1 MFPIIDMHCDTIS
14 GIYERRKQ
22 GENINL
28 RENDM
33 HLDLLRMKQGGYL
46 CQCFALYSPLQALR
60 DAGIDPYEYAVALS
74 DTLDA
79 EVAAN
84 PDLVR
89 PVTTAEQIL
98 QNQKDGVI
106 SALKTVE
113 EGGVYKGDPELVRDF
128 YRRGVRMSTLT
139 WNFENELAYPNRLV
153 TPGKSGDGWRV
164 APYLV
169 PDTENGLKPA
179 GREVVQLM
187 EELGMLI
194 DVSHLNDAGIF
205 DIFDLVKKDTPV
217 IASHSN
223 ARAVTDHARN
233 LTDDML
239 RLIADH
245 GGVTGINFSSSF
257 LTDDGSNES
266 RIADMVRHAI
276 HIKNV
281 AGIDALGLG
290 TDFDGIG
297 SNLVELSGGEKMQLL
312 ADGLSRAGF
321 TADEIEKIFYG
332 NVLRVFKTVL
342 G

>member
-14 GIYERRKQ
+14 GIYDRRQ
-22 GENINL
+22 NGEDVCL
-28 RENDM
+28 RQNDM

-46 CQCFALYSPLQALR
+46 CQSFALYSPLQALR
-60 DAGIDPYEYAVALS
+60 DRGIDPFLYAKALS

-89 PVTTAEQIL
+89 PVTTAAQIL
-98 QNQKDGVI
+98 QNQEGGVI
-106 SALKTVE
+106 SALKTIE
-113 EGGVYKGDPELVRDF
+113 EGGVYKGDPDLVRAF
-128 YRRGVRMSTLT
+128 YGMGVRKSTLT
-139 WNFENELAYPNRLV
+139 WNYENELAWPNRLV
-153 TPGKSGDGWRV
+153 TPAKKGDGWRV
-164 APYLV
+164 APYLA
-169 PDTENGLKPA
+169 PETEHGLKPA
-179 GREVVQLM
+179 GKDIVLLM
-187 EELGMLI
+187 EELGMII
-194 DVSHLNDAGIF
+194 DVSHLGDKGIY

-223 ARAVTDHARN
+223 ARAVTNHARN

-257 LTDDGSNES
+257 LTDDGSNET
-266 RIADMVRHAI
+266 RVADMVRHAK
-276 HIKNV
+276 HIRDV
-281 AGIDALGLG
+281 AGIDVLGLG

-297 SNLVELSGGEKMQLL
+297 STLKDIKGGQDMQKL
-312 ADGLSRAGF
+312 ADALSLAGF
-321 TADEIEKIFYG
+321 TADEIEKVCYK
-332 NVLRVFKTVL
+332 NVLRVYQTVL

>member
-1 MFPIIDMHCDTIS
+1 MYPIIDMHCDTIS
-14 GIYERRKQ
+14 KIYERRKK
-22 GENINL
+22 GETVGL

-46 CQCFALYSPLQALR
+46 CQSFALFSHLQSLK
-60 DAGIDPYEYAVALS
+60 DNGEDPFEYALALS
-74 DTLDA
+74 DTLD
-79 EVAAN
+79 EELAAN

-113 EGGVYKGDPELVRDF
+113 EGGVYKGDPELVKTF
-128 YRRGVRMSTLT
+128 YKKGVRMSTLT
-139 WNFENELAYPNRLV
+139 WNFENELAHPNRMV
-153 TPGKSGDGWRV
+153 VPTRSGDGWYI
-164 APYLV
+164 APYLA
-169 PDTENGLKPA
+169 PETEFGLKPA
-179 GREVVQLM
+179 GKDVVLCM

-194 DVSHLNDAGIF
+194 DVSHLGDKGIYDIF
-205 DIFDLVKKDTPV
+205 DIVKKDTPV

-223 ARAVTDHARN
+223 ARAVTNHARN

-239 RLIADH
+239 KLMADH

-266 RIADMVRHAI
+266 RTADMVRHAK

-281 AGIDALGLG
+281 AGIDVLGMG

-297 SNLVELSGGEKMQLL
+297 SRLEITGGEKIQML
-312 ADGLSRAGF
+312 ADALSLNGF
-321 TADEIEKIFYG
+321 TTDEIEKIFCK
-332 NVLRVFKTVL
+332 NVLRVFSEVL
-342 G
+342 